1 MTARNQVENSE
12 KQLRVHSEERREQV
26 IDAAIRV
33 FYSKGYRAATIQ
45 DIANELGFTGAALYY
60 YVKSKQDLL
69 VEVIQEP
76 SRRLIAMTERVAAVN
91 VRPIEKLRMIIG
103 EHLKIMLRNKE
114 LFSILLRERIEL
126 PPEKAE
132 QLARLDSDYYDAVK
146 NQVRDAME
154 GGELKSESPEVVT
167 LALLGMVNWTL
178 LWYREDRPLQ
188 DQDIADIFFRIFY
201 EGTAPDDGR
210 AERQTQ

>member
-1 MTARNQVENSE
+1 MTARNQVESTE

-76 SRRLIAMTERVAAVN
+76 SRRLIAMTERVAAEN

-132 QLARLDSDYYDAVK
+132 QLAQLDRDYYDAVK

-154 GGELKSESPEVVT
+154 VGELKSESPEVVT

-201 EGTAPDDGR
+201 EGTAPDEAR
-210 AERQTQ
+210 AEPQRQ